1 MQQRRTGDGSVRESR
16 ASRRPSGIVIGTNL
30 GLGLGLALACG
41 GAAAMTAQLYGVVDA
56 SIEYAKGS
64 QSVVRMREGQQ
75 AASRWGLRGIED
87 LGGGTKA
94 NFLVES
100 GFNIDTGTELFGNG
114 RLFGRQSWLG
124 LSNESWGEIRLGRQ
138 YTPSFYALLRL
149 DPFLLNGMVSPF
161 NLLGATASQGI
172 GQVAYGA
179 RFDNAVQYFS
189 PTWGGFS
196 LGAAVAPGEVPGNPR
211 SGTNFGMNAMYE
223 AGNAYAFYG
232 YQGMYTG
239 TSTPQVPTALT
250 SNHFLGGAYRF
261 KPVKVG
267 LLLAQAGS
275 KLTTTRVARHYGIT
289 FSWNVTQKGT
299 FKAVALKRQ
308 ILGGGER
315 PWSMT
320 LGWDHDLSKRTTAY
334 LRAVYVHNSPGGS
347 VTINSIAIDR
357 GSGDDARSLS
367 VGLRHRF

>member
-1 MQQRRTGDGSVRESR
+1 MREKNGSQWL
-16 ASRRPSGIVIGTNL
+16 SGAALGTSL
-30 GLGLGLALACG
+30 GLGTCLALASG
-41 GAAAMTAQLYGVVDA
+41 GATAMTVQLFGVADA

-100 GFNIDTGTELFGNG
+100 GFNIDTGAEFFGNG
-114 RLFGRQSWLG
+114 RLFGRQSWMG
-124 LSNESWGEIRLGRQ
+124 LSNNTSGEIRLGRQ

-161 NLLGATASQGI
+161 NLLSATASQGT
-172 GQVAYGA
+172 GHVAYGA

-189 PTWGGFS
+189 PNWGGFAF
-196 LGAAVAPGEVPGNPR
+196 GAAVAPGEVPGNPR
-211 SGTNFGMNAMYE
+211 SGTNFGMNATYE
-223 AGNAYAFYG
+223 AGNAYAFYS

-239 TSTPQVPTALT
+239 TNLPQVPTVLT
-250 SNHFLGGAYRF
+250 SNHFLGGSYRF
-261 KPVKVG
+261 KPVEVG
-267 LLLAQAGS
+267 LLLAQASS
-275 KLTTTRVARHYGIT
+275 KLAATRVARHYGIT
-289 FSWNVTQKGT
+289 FSWNVTQKDT
-299 FKAVALKRQ
+299 FKAVAIKRQ

-320 LGWDHDLSKRTTAY
+320 IGWDHDLSKRTTAY

-347 VTINSIAIDR
+347 VTNNSIAIDP
-357 GSGDDARSLS
+357 GSGDDARSIS

>member
-1 MQQRRTGDGSVRESR
+1 MREKSSRWRNLQRAISM
-16 ASRRPSGIVIGTNL
+16 
-30 GLGLGLALACG
+30 GLAVGCG
-41 GAAAMTAQLYGVVDA
+41 SASAVTVQLFGVVDA
-56 SIEYAKGS
+56 SIEYARGS
-64 QSVVRMREGQQ
+64 ESVVRMREGQQ
-75 AASRWGLRGIED
+75 AASRWGMRGIED

-100 GFNIDTGTELFGNG
+100 GFNIDTGAEFFGNG
-114 RLFGRQSWLG
+114 RLFGRQSWMG
-124 LSNESWGEIRLGRQ
+124 LSNESWGEVRLGRQ

-161 NLLGATASQGI
+161 NLLSATASQGT

-196 LGAAVAPGEVPGNPR
+196 FGAAVAPGEVPGAPR
-211 SGTNFGMNAMYE
+211 SGTNFGMNVAYE
-223 AGNAYAFYG
+223 AGNAYAFYS

-239 TSTPQVPTALT
+239 AATPQVETALT
-250 SNHFLGGAYRF
+250 SNHFVGGSYRF
-261 KPVKVG
+261 KPVEVG
-267 LLLAQAGS
+267 VLFSTANSRLPN
-275 KLTTTRVARHYGIT
+275 TRVARHYGVT
-289 FSWNVTQKGT
+289 FNWNVTASDT
-299 FKAVALKRQ
+299 FKAAALKRQ
-308 ILGGGER
+308 VLGGGER

-320 LGWDHDLSKRTTAY
+320 IGWDHDLSKRTTAY

-347 VTINSIAIDR
+347 VSNNSIAIDP
-357 GSGDDARSLS
+357 GSGDDARSIS